1 MDSLPA
7 LQSYGRTQERNATC
21 KTYITANA
29 GCGTSWPTLA
39 GVPSQDTKW
48 TFDPVPGGSIYRWY
62 IRMSVSRAPGLHA
75 CLPAAAGLRGAQW
88 GPAVARGWPHVP
100 ARSMT

>member
-7 LQSYGRTQERNATC
+7 LQSYGRTQERSATC
-21 KTYITANA
+21 KTYITANG

-39 GVPSQDTKW
+39 GVPSSDTKW

-62 IRMSVSRAPGLHA
+62 IRMSVSHRHSA
-75 CLPAAAGLRGAQW
+75 CLHLLSAGAQW
-88 GPAVARGWPHVP
+88 GARFFV
-100 ARSMT
+100 